1 MHNNGGN
8 FYSRANAFSMM
19 GFDSFQSKEMLDIT
33 EYTPLGS
40 WPTDDILTPAT
51 TEALD
56 STEGPDFVYTITV
69 EGHGDYPTYKVLDNP
84 AVGVTCNGKTEE
96 QRYAWEYYINQIHNV
111 DEFIQSYI
119 EELDKRGEP
128 TLVMMF
134 GDHLP
139 TMGLTESEVATGDLF
154 QTKYFTWNNFD
165 MEKKDQDLTSYQLVS
180 EYLDRLGIH
189 EGTMTNYHQSKI
201 KEGVKAGT
209 PAYMTDLEALQYD
222 LLYGKRYAYG
232 GIDKYPASD
241 LEMGVSDVVIDRAYF
256 FDGKLHIYG
265 SNFTKW
271 SKVFVNGEKVTTNYE
286 SGQCLTIKASAV
298 QNGDTITVCQVGSSN
313 TIFRE
318 SNEFTVVDPNYV
330 SDTPGSAEQ
339 PDEDDLEADDE
350 SSQN

>member
-1 MHNNGGN
+1 
-8 FYSRANAFSMM
+8 
-19 GFDSFQSKEMLDIT
+19 MLDIT

-139 TMGLTESEVATGDLF
+139 TMGLTES
-154 QTKYFTWNNFD
+154 
-165 MEKKDQDLTSYQLVS
+165 
-180 EYLDRLGIH
+180 
-189 EGTMTNYHQSKI
+189 
-201 KEGVKAGT
+201 
-209 PAYMTDLEALQYD
+209 
-222 LLYGKRYAYG
+222 
-232 GIDKYPASD
+232 
-241 LEMGVSDVVIDRAYF
+241 
-256 FDGKLHIYG
+256 
-265 SNFTKW
+265 
-271 SKVFVNGEKVTTNYE
+271 
-286 SGQCLTIKASAV
+286 
-298 QNGDTITVCQVGSSN
+298 
-313 TIFRE
+313 
-318 SNEFTVVDPNYV
+318 
-330 SDTPGSAEQ
+330 
-339 PDEDDLEADDE
+339 
-350 SSQN
+350 

>member
-1 MHNNGGN
+1 
-8 FYSRANAFSMM
+8 
-19 GFDSFQSKEMLDIT
+19 
-33 EYTPLGS
+33 
-40 WPTDDILTPAT
+40 
-51 TEALD
+51 
-56 STEGPDFVYTITV
+56 
-69 EGHGDYPTYKVLDNP
+69 
-84 AVGVTCNGKTEE
+84 
-96 QRYAWEYYINQIHNV
+96 
-111 DEFIQSYI
+111 
-119 EELDKRGEP
+119 
-128 TLVMMF
+128 
-134 GDHLP
+134 
-139 TMGLTESEVATGDLF
+139 MGLTESEVATGDLF

-241 LEMGVSDVVIDRAYF
+241 LEMGVSDVVVDRAYF

-271 SKVFVNGEKVTTNYE
+271 SKVFVNGEKVPTTYE
-286 SGQCLTIKASAV
+286 SGQCLTIKSSAV
-298 QNGDTITVCQVGSSN
+298 ENGDVITVCQVGSSN

-318 SNEFTVVDPNYV
+318 SNEFTVIDPNYV
-330 SDTPGSAEQ
+330 SGAPASTEES
-339 PDEDDLEADDE
+339 DEDALESDE
-350 SSQN
+350 EAQN